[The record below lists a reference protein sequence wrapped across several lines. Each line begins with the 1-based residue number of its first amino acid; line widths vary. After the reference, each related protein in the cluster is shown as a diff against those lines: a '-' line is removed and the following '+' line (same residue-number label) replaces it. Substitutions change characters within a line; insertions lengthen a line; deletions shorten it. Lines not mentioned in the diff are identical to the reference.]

1 MMLRVMR
8 EKANWILDSKFK
20 HMGLLST
27 AHFFR
32 CLVFIAYWD
41 DDHSIIY
48 RAMSDASRPFSLPRL
63 TDKRSI
69 AIAIIMCASSL
80 CSQAKAF
87 LISSSSRFVATR
99 PSTSSVLLTG
109 SRQKKSSKQKKE
121 SCGTRTLEWET
132 FEFGDSPKWDE
143 RFKSRPVV
151 ANTEDELAK
160 IHTEDAIEDGKNAK
174 TINAKTRA
182 WHNDSLTPGLVD
194 RATKVL
200 KPYVTQ
206 ERIDRIKAVLDRR
219 TGSIRF
225 LFENP

>member
-1 MMLRVMR
+1 
-8 EKANWILDSKFK
+8 
-20 HMGLLST
+20 
-27 AHFFR
+27 
-32 CLVFIAYWD
+32 
-41 DDHSIIY
+41 
-48 RAMSDASRPFSLPRL
+48 MSDATRPFSLPRL

-99 PSTSSVLLTG
+99 PLSTSASVLHTG
-109 SRQKKSSKQKKE
+109 SRQKKNSKQKKE
-121 SCGTRTLEWET
+121 SCGTRTLEWEK

-151 ANTEDELAK
+151 AYTEEELAK

-182 WHNDSLTPGLVD
+182 WHNDSLTPELVD

-200 KPYVTQ
+200 KPYVRQ
-206 ERIDRIKAVLDRR
+206 ERIDRIETVLARR